1 MTDFQFGIFA
11 TVWPFVSIG
20 LAVAGV
26 LAYHRWLDRQEQRNR
41 PAE

>member
-11 TVWPFVSIG
+11 LVWPFLSIG

-26 LAYHRWLDRQEQRNR
+26 LLVHRWFDRQEQRDR
-41 PAE
+41 AAE